1 MVTVRVLGDQGL
13 VSPKS
18 AVVPPSLLSLVWWR
32 VREFLV
38 TCFDAVHSL
47 NHFLFLLSF
56 PGIHPSKMEYE
67 IQQSNLFQIQKKK
80 TKKNKNRD
88 TVYTEKVY
96 LVFST

>member
-1 MVTVRVLGDQGL
+1 
-13 VSPKS
+13 
-18 AVVPPSLLSLVWWR
+18 
-32 VREFLV
+32 
-38 TCFDAVHSL
+38 
-47 NHFLFLLSF
+47 
-56 PGIHPSKMEYE
+56 MEYE